1 MHTYDLLAELKLDVA
16 HLAMYSPRPHTAS
29 ARRMADDVSHDEKL
43 RRLKALD
50 ALQENISRDINA
62 RRVGAVEPVLVES
75 RHKHKWRGRTPTNKL
90 VFFEN
95 DDDWTGRLVSV
106 RMTSSGAWS
115 MRGELTTALPSG
127 APRPE
132 REFIPLLSN

>member
-1 MHTYDLLAELKLDVA
+1 MLVPWVRVFDAGATYIVGLIRKDAIFLQPKSFLAA
-16 HLAMYSPRPHTAS
+16 
-29 ARRMADDVSHDEKL
+29 
-43 RRLKALD
+43 
-50 ALQENISRDINA
+50 Q
-62 RRVGAVEPVLVES
+62 
-75 RHKHKWRGRTPTNKL
+75 GRKRL

-95 DDDWTGRLVSV
+95 DDDWNGRLVNV

-115 MRGELTTALPSG
+115 MQGELTTALPSG